1 MWHSSKSRI
10 PVVFTFLAVMFAA
23 FAIAGCGDEGEPA
36 AGGAT
41 SAATSATGGES
52 DPTGDS
58 GASETESEGTPAD
71 DGGVSPDGDDGGVG
85 TEGGAGDEEPARAP
99 VEITVAGNRFGPETS
114 DEVHVPAF
122 MAIELDVTV
131 RGPKDQKLLITPPT
145 GKPFSRTFPG
155 GKRST
160 YLLEGLRPNRSLI
173 VSAGRDRV
181 AVVADVVEAG
191 P

>member
-1 MWHSSKSRI
+1 MWYSSKSRI
-10 PVVFTFLAVMFAA
+10 SVVLVVLALSFAA
-23 FAIAGCGDEGEPA
+23 ITIAGCGDENEPA

-41 SAATSATGGES
+41 ATATSATGGKS
-52 DPTGDS
+52 GATGDPET
-58 GASETESEGTPAD
+58 SETGPVDTPAD
-71 DGGVSPDGDDGGVG
+71 DGGVSPQGDDGGVG

-99 VEITVAGNRFGPETS
+99 IEMTVAGKRFGPETS

-131 RGPKDQKLLITPPT
+131 RDSADKKLLITRSD
-145 GKPFSRTFPG
+145 GKSFSRTFPG

-160 YLLEGLRPNRSLI
+160 YLLEGLRTGRSLI
-173 VSAGRDRV
+173 VSIGSDSV
-181 AVVADVVEAG
+181 TVVADVVEVG

>member
-1 MWHSSKSRI
+1 MFHSSKSRI
-10 PVVFTFLAVMFAA
+10 SFVLTVLAMVFAT
-23 FAIAGCGDEGEPA
+23 FAIAGCGDEDEPV
-36 AGGAT
+36 AGGTT
-41 SAATSATGGES
+41 SVATSATGGVS
-52 DPTGDS
+52 DATGDS
-58 GASETESEGTPAD
+58 GASQTGSEGTPAD

-131 RGPKDQKLLITPPT
+131 RGPKDKELLITPPT
-145 GKPFSRTFPG
+145 GKSFSRTFPG

-173 VSAGRDRV
+173 VSAGRDSV
-181 AVVADVVEAG
+181 TVVADVVEAG